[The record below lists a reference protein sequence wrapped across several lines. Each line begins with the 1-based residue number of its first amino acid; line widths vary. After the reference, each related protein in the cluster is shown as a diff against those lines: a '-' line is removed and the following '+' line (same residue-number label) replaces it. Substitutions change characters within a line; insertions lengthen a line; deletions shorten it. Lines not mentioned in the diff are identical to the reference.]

1 MARQKTSGFRV
12 RYEVR
17 QSPGKGL
24 GVFSLETVA
33 PGQIVWQFIPGLFE
47 VYDELA
53 FRSLI
58 EPLTDDEARYVFTHC
73 FGFGDL
79 PDCVI
84 RVLDDGALI
93 NHATEG
99 NLATGFDLPM
109 RMQLDSSSP
118 GYLQD
123 VRQALLED
131 RFAMMSSRSI
141 AAGEEFTNNYSKD
154 LREPP
159 FFMRLYED
167 YGIVED
173 YLE

>member
-1 MARQKTSGFRV
+1 MEKQESSGFQF

-24 GVFSLETVA
+24 GVFSLETIP

-47 VYDELA
+47 IYDESA

-58 EPLTDDEARYVFTHC
+58 EPLTHDEAVYVFTHS
-73 FGFGDL
+73 FGFRDL
-79 PDCVI
+79 PECVI
-84 RVLDDGALI
+84 SVLDDGALI
-93 NHATEG
+93 NHDIKG
-99 NLATGFDLPM
+99 NLATGFEIPM
-109 RMQLDSSSP
+109 RMKLDSSSP

-123 VRQALLED
+123 VRHALLED
-131 RFAMMSSRSI
+131 RFALISSRNI
-141 AAGEEFTNNYSKD
+141 AAGEEFTNNYSED
-154 LREPP
+154 ICEPP
-159 FFMRLYED
+159 FFMRLYEE